1 MNIKDF
7 TEEDIKIGETYW
19 FRSGNG
25 GALKRT
31 VIEIV
36 SPKKE
41 DLRYRKP
48 SGSEHE
54 IDIKNFVNIYRRMGI
69 SEEEVNAEVF
79 EHD

>member
-1 MNIKDF
+1 MNIKEF
-7 TEEDIKIGETYW
+7 SEEDIKVGETYW
-19 FRSGNG
+19 FRSVSG

-31 VIEIV
+31 VIEIG
-36 SPKKE
+36 SPKKWE
-41 DLRYRKP
+41 LRYRKP